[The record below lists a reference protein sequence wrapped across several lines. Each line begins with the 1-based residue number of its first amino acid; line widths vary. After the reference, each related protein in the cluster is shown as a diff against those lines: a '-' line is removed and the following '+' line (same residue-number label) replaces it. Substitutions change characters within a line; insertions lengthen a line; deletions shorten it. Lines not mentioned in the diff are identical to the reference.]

1 MGRDRPAVR
10 KRPRKVNRRAYF
22 ALLKAI
28 LITSFVVY
36 ALYYFSQSSFFA
48 LRVIEVR
55 GLKHLVSDEVAGE
68 SGLIIGANIFRLD
81 LGQAGQRLL
90 TDPWIEGA
98 ELRRRFPDRVEIDIR
113 ERQPAALLLTGQ
125 NWLVLDRNGICID
138 HAASLG
144 LYDLPIIT
152 GLTPDTTDRG
162 GQVSASEALLSVLA
176 AMNLNVENFFSE
188 VDIGNPDNLIAYSR
202 GGIPVL
208 LGRGQDMYSKL
219 LTAQSLMVNI
229 DNPDMIKYIDLRSVQ
244 APAVKYVEGKE
255 P

>member
-1 MGRDRPAVR
+1 M
-10 KRPRKVNRRAYF
+10 NRRACF
-22 ALLKAI
+22 ALLKGI

-48 LRVIEVR
+48 LQRIEVR
-55 GLKHLVSDEVAGE
+55 GQKHLASDEVARE
-68 SGLIIGANIFRLD
+68 SGLTVGANIFRLD
-81 LGQAGQRLL
+81 LDQAGQRLL
-90 TDPWIEGA
+90 TDPWIESA
-98 ELRRRFPDRVEIDIR
+98 ELRRRFPDRVEIDIV

-125 NWLVLDRNGICID
+125 SWLVLDKTGFCIEQ
-138 HAASLG
+138 AASLR

-152 GLTPDTTDRG
+152 GLTPDTTERG
-162 GQVSASEALLSVLA
+162 RQVSANPALSMVLS

-208 LGRGQDMYSKL
+208 LGKGQDMYSKL

-229 DNPDMIKYIDLRSVQ
+229 DNLGNILYIDLRSAQ

-255 P
+255 PKA